1 MRSLLRI
8 VCIIDSFGKN
18 QKDKLQACINKNY
31 TQAEEVLT
39 MKISAGYPE
48 SKLEIFTCNASE
60 VPGSPEFDS
69 LHYSHLPNGISA
81 CPAVTCEDACGLS
94 DSSQHYKEVEVCVG
108 LGAWQNKT
116 IDTAEGWSRMGA
128 AYHVGANVTCDSN
141 SFFNAG
147 SGNCSYAAC
156 PENSFR
162 NTEDIAS
169 SAANPT
175 KGPGGCPCKMVMQR
189 KTTTPLPVMTTIET
203 KCFKQHGKAVYWDLG
218 SAQSLGSVTA
228 DLKPGVA
235 RVEVYITNNGP
246 ADTLSNTG
254 FCGDITD
261 STTADCSGKSGGR
274 FLVLKGVTAGSCV
287 MGDCEIE
294 WCQVKVDNVE
304 LAQDPMD
311 GTGTVYAGEEPRSS
325 FLLAARLSR
334 RLIRTKRLT
343 DCLGAISS
351 AAELVRAVED
361 LASAPSVGPNVPA
374 SSNPEEQKVLW
385 RCIPSAANTLQV
397 ECRRMLGVEVA
408 ALDDTTLRVSC
419 LSRRHRPDTP
429 ELMAVIANL
438 EPFVEWLQNAQGAS
452 GSLALHHGDAPG
464 RTLRLPAGSIQNRL
478 LPLWTYLRM
487 YLTMLQL
494 YLLQRHA
501 TSVATR
507 CEMQPTAEAEWPHRW
522 VRIQVPL
529 PLGAMVGFEVVTEAE
544 STEEARSKRRRL
556 EATKALPQLRFFW
569 RAEPSG
575 DRMKDVLQRF
585 ESFFERYLAPKQ
597 RKEDGNL
604 GEPNWEKL
612 RASRLYPLLEL
623 LTAPRVWML
632 REAVRLLPP
641 ICRVAVPR
649 KGGAEGPVRSSW
661 QPLVEQFKL
670 APDDSSQAFAQRWQ
684 LVFVL
689 ASQKSQC
696 PEPSLIRRMSHKDLV
711 ALARDSKAAFV

>member
-1 MRSLLRI
+1 MQFFRALGALSLLAFHAAAAKTSAEKNAMDIESLAGITESHLRKAVNASVAEEPSSKQLTSVAGALTHLLHNGAEGSNNSQIVSTILELVNVTMRNKLFAAHEKSLQKLTDAEIQFEFCMNTYKAADKVRFPPTSFLQANDTNSTPWYEEYFESYLWCKNYEANLSAQVNECDYFCLQETQTVDQNCVALDEECNRIDCAPAAREGYRAFLERMVTNLEGYLVKNTNWTFNNSHKCTDIMGEVETCYRKCDNITTVVKPQSETVIAGCCAPRATAESGKCEELKSRREAWLEYDSCYDSALSNWETVKADQEAQGLSRMGQMRSLLRI

-228 DLKPGVA
+228 DSKPGVA

-311 GTGTVYAGEEPRSS
+311 GTGTVYAGE
-325 FLLAARLSR
+325 
-334 RLIRTKRLT
+334 
-343 DCLGAISS
+343 
-351 AAELVRAVED
+351 VV
-361 LASAPSVGPNVPA
+361 VP
-374 SSNPEEQKVLW
+374 E
-385 RCIPSAANTLQV
+385 
-397 ECRRMLGVEVA
+397 
-408 ALDDTTLRVSC
+408 TTR
-419 LSRRHRPDTP
+419 
-429 ELMAVIANL
+429 
-438 EPFVEWLQNAQGAS
+438 
-452 GSLALHHGDAPG
+452 
-464 RTLRLPAGSIQNRL
+464 
-478 LPLWTYLRM
+478 
-487 YLTMLQL
+487 
-494 YLLQRHA
+494 
-501 TSVATR
+501 
-507 CEMQPTAEAEWPHRW
+507 
-522 VRIQVPL
+522 
-529 PLGAMVGFEVVTEAE
+529 
-544 STEEARSKRRRL
+544 
-556 EATKALPQLRFFW
+556 
-569 RAEPSG
+569 
-575 DRMKDVLQRF
+575 
-585 ESFFERYLAPKQ
+585 
-597 RKEDGNL
+597 
-604 GEPNWEKL
+604 
-612 RASRLYPLLEL
+612 
-623 LTAPRVWML
+623 
-632 REAVRLLPP
+632 
-641 ICRVAVPR
+641 
-649 KGGAEGPVRSSW
+649 
-661 QPLVEQFKL
+661 
-670 APDDSSQAFAQRWQ
+670 
-684 LVFVL
+684 
-689 ASQKSQC
+689 
-696 PEPSLIRRMSHKDLV
+696 
-711 ALARDSKAAFV
+711 